1 MSQPE
6 SSALATEAVTG
17 AGAIPGPAVAA
28 GALAASAPR
37 LPLYLQVAHRIREA
51 IIAGHLAPGDPL
63 PTEREL
69 AESFEVS
76 RASVREALRA
86 LQAEG
91 LVAASGPPAR
101 TVVVPGAAAHA
112 RDALVTLLRLNGV
125 GVGDLMSFRTLL
137 ECESVAAAAEAP
149 RGPWF
154 TEAHIALAAMRDR
167 TQSAEEYDRADLHF
181 HMALA
186 QGSGNAALYL
196 VMQALRG
203 AVAKHLLEH
212 LTSRPDL
219 PTTLARLTAEHGAI
233 LTAIEAGDGAAA
245 QRLVRNHIRAFYSR
259 GGG

>member
-1 MSQPE
+1 MCPPDP
-6 SSALATEAVTG
+6 APTTAA
-17 AGAIPGPAVAA
+17 APPPGPADPPL
-28 GALAASAPR
+28 GTPAPR

-51 IIAGHLAPGDPL
+51 IIAGHLVPGDSL
-63 PTEREL
+63 PTERDL
-69 AESFEVS
+69 AESFQVS
-76 RASVREALRA
+76 RTSVREALRA

-101 TVVVPGAAAHA
+101 TVVVPGAAGHA

-125 GVGDLMSFRTLL
+125 GVGDLMAFRTLL
-137 ECESVAAAAEAP
+137 ECEAVAAAAEAP
-149 RGPWF
+149 RGAWF
-154 TEAHIALAAMRDR
+154 TEAHAALAAMRDR
-167 TQSAEEYDRADLHF
+167 TQSAESYDRADLRF

-203 AVAKHLLEH
+203 AVAKNLLDH

-245 QRLVRNHIRAFYSR
+245 QRLVRNHIRSFYSR
-259 GGG
+259 GG

>member
-1 MSQPE
+1 MSQPDRPLPSPPDTPDSE
-6 SSALATEAVTG
+6 TQ
-17 AGAIPGPAVAA
+17 
-28 GALAASAPR
+28 R

-51 IIAGHLAPGDPL
+51 IIAGHLVPGDAL

-69 AESFEVS
+69 AESFQVS

-137 ECESVAAAAEAP
+137 ECEAVASAAEAP

-154 TEAHIALAAMRDR
+154 AEAHAALAAMRDN
-167 TQSAEEYDRADLHF
+167 TQSAESYDQADIRF
-181 HMALA
+181 HLALA
-186 QGSGNAALYL
+186 RGSGNEALAL

-203 AVAKHLLEH
+203 AVAMHLLDH
-212 LTSRPDL
+212 LRSRSDL
-219 PTTLARLTAEHGAI
+219 PTTLTRLTVEHAAI
-233 LTAIEAGDGAAA
+233 LTAIEAGDGASA
-245 QRLVRNHIRAFYSR
+245 QRLIRGHIRAFYARR
-259 GGG
+259 GA